1 LDQIFQKPKPILMK
15 KIFTIAIIL
24 IFSSGINAQP
34 WFDIGI
40 KGGLGSSF
48 MYNKQIFD
56 DQDLTNKFA
65 LGYTFGGKLGFNFIQ
80 EHQLTFDVLKTGYN
94 QKFSYFMEGNELIRE
109 IGLDVIDLALMYRH
123 NVSGTYFE
131 IGPQYSITSKVTFS
145 DEGGATLNGFAPDE
159 VIDKNFYSIAAGF
172 GGYIFGTDN
181 FGITMGFRV
190 NYTLTDIASESGMN
204 INFPMLVPKEADPLR
219 NLGIMFVFEANYD
232 FGYLV
237 SSSCGQRKK
246 LFVF

>member
-1 LDQIFQKPKPILMK
+1 MK

-24 IFSSGINAQP
+24 ISYSAINAQP
-34 WFDIGI
+34 WFDV
-40 KGGLGSSF
+40 GLKAGAGTSF
-48 MYNKQIFD
+48 MYDKQIFD
-56 DQDLTNKFA
+56 DQQLSHKFA
-65 LGYTFGGKLGFNFIQ
+65 PGYTFGAKLGFNFIQ
-80 EHQLTFDVLKTGYN
+80 EHQLTLDVLKTAYN
-94 QKFSYFMEGNELIRE
+94 QKFIYSIEGNELIRE
-109 IGLDVIDLALMYRH
+109 IGLDVIDFALLYRH

-131 IGPQYSITSKVTFS
+131 IGPQYTTTSKVTFS
-145 DEGGATLNGFAPDE
+145 DEGDVTLGGFTPKE
-159 VIDKNFYSIAAGF
+159 MIDKSFYSIAAGF

-190 NYTLTDIASESGMN
+190 NYTLNDIASESGRS
-204 INFPMLVPKEADPLR
+204 INFPMLVDKEADPLR